1 MNKTVTKE
9 QQNKVSATD
18 NLKKLANVFFT
29 KQELNMLTEIE
40 KVRLVI
46 NNICKNVKNKLSE
59 LTKEPVDMKIPEIK
73 KSTAVLPQKMPDT
86 RDPRRLDASSLGKK
100 SQFSKPYADKNNGA
114 GGRFAQRGFDGKSSG
129 SKQFAKPFGN
139 GFGSQRPQTK
149 IGTAEVDV
157 DLNSLKNADRNF
169 GNKKKEKQA
178 PVERKQISKKAQMR
192 WNVVE
197 MDDENNENRMG
208 RRYKKRKEEVYTP
221 VEVVKIEKAT
231 ITTENLTVKMLSEKI
246 GVSVAEIVKKLFIL
260 GVMATINSNID
271 FETAELVSNEFGIAL
286 EKKIAATAE
295 EKLQSSLDVAKDEDP
310 KNLVKRPPIVTVM
323 GHVDHGKTS
332 LLDSIRKTNVVSG
345 EAGGITQS
353 IGAYTVKLNDRT
365 ITFIDTPGHA
375 AFTAMR
381 ARGAQ
386 ITDIAILVVAAD
398 DGIMPQ
404 TIEAINHIKAAKVPM
419 IVAINKI
426 DKPEANIDMTLKQ
439 LADHGILSEEW
450 GGDTICV
457 PIAAKIGKNIDKL
470 LEMVLLVADVQELK
484 ANPNRNAVGT
494 IIESRLDKGK
504 GPVASVL
511 VQNGTLKVGDT
522 VVTGVAFGRIR
533 AMMDENGKAVKKALP
548 STPVQILGLDAVPES
563 GDILTVVDEKMKN
576 QIIQERKNNLK
587 LAKINAQ
594 QAVSLDEF
602 FNKVNEGSLKNLN
615 IIIKADV
622 QGSVEAL
629 KSSLVA
635 LKNDEARV
643 VCVHSAVG
651 NVTESDVLLAQ
662 ASNAII
668 IGFNI
673 KSNSGASD
681 LAEKNKVEIKNYKII
696 YECIEDIE
704 RALKGMLA
712 PKYQDRQVG
721 TVEVRQIFKIS
732 SVGTIAG
739 SYVLD
744 GKVVRNAKVNIIRDG
759 KQIATAEIESLK
771 QQKNE
776 VKEVGKGFECGIKL
790 KDYNDIKEFDQL
802 QIIISERVEV

>member
-1 MNKTVTKE
+1 ME
-9 QQNKVSATD
+9 
-18 NLKKLANVFFT
+18 
-29 KQELNMLTEIE
+29 
-40 KVRLVI
+40 
-46 NNICKNVKNKLSE
+46 
-59 LTKEPVDMKIPEIK
+59 IPEIK
-73 KSTAVLPQKMPDT
+73 KPASPVYVTET
-86 RDPRRLDASSLGKK
+86 RDPKKIYASNWGKSNVNSK
-100 SQFSKPYADKNNGA
+100 TQNSFSKNGKGFDNKNG
-114 GGRFAQRGFDGKSSG
+114 RGFDSKSKQNGSKFNGEKYQFNRTAGTKTFGKSE
-129 SKQFAKPFGN
+129 
-139 GFGSQRPQTK
+139 
-149 IGTAEVDV
+149 TAEVDI
-157 DLNSLKNADRNF
+157 DINSLKNADRNF
-169 GNKKKEKQA
+169 GNKKKSKLVPQ
-178 PVERKQISKKAQMR
+178 ERKQINKKAQMR
-192 WNVVE
+192 WNVE
-197 MDDENNENRMG
+197 ELDDENDENRLG
-208 RRYKKRKEEVYTP
+208 RRYKKKKEEVYKA
-221 VEVVKIEKAT
+221 VESVKIDKAT

-246 GVSVAEIVKKLFIL
+246 GVSVVEIVKKLFIL
-260 GVMATINSNID
+260 GIMATINSVID
-271 FETAELVSNEFGIAL
+271 FDTAELVSNEFGIKL
-286 EKKIAATAE
+286 ENKIAATAE
-295 EKLQSSLDVAKDEDP
+295 EKLKTALDIAKDEDP

-353 IGAYTVKLNDRT
+353 IGAYTVKVNDRT

-404 TIEAINHIKAAKVPM
+404 TIEAIDHIKSAKVPM

-426 DKPEANIDMTLKQ
+426 DKPEANVDMTLKQ

-457 PIAAKIGKNIDKL
+457 PIAAKKGLNIDKL
-470 LEMVLLVADVQELK
+470 LEMILLVADLQELK
-484 ANPNRNAVGT
+484 ANPNRSAVGT
-494 IIESRLDKGK
+494 VIESRLDKGK

-522 VVTGVAFGRIR
+522 VVTGIAFGRIR
-533 AMMDENGKAVKKALP
+533 AMMDENGKSVKKATP
-548 STPVQILGLDAVPES
+548 SMPVQILGLDAVPES

-587 LAKINAQ
+587 LEKIKAQ
-594 QAVSLDEF
+594 QSVSLDDF

-629 KSSLVA
+629 KSSLTV
-635 LKNDEARV
+635 LKNEEARV

-651 NVTESDVLLAQ
+651 NISESDVLLAQ
-662 ASNAII
+662 ASNAVI
-668 IGFNI
+668 IGFNV
-673 KSNSGASD
+673 KASSGASN
-681 LAEKNKVEIKNYKII
+681 LADKNNVDIRNYNII
-696 YECIEDIE
+696 YECIEDVE

-712 PKYQDRQVG
+712 PKYQDKQIG

-739 SYVLD
+739 CYVLD
-744 GKVVRNAKVNIIRDG
+744 GKVVRNAKVKIIREG
-759 KQIATAEIESLK
+759 KYIADAEIESLK

-776 VKEVGKGFECGIKL
+776 AKEVGKGFECGIKL
-790 KDYNDIKEFDQL
+790 KDFNDIKEFDQFE
-802 QIIISERVEV
+802 IIISEKVEI